1 MLGLTSAL
9 NLIELAR
16 PDNPLLQYIL
26 QNAPG
31 TYQHSLQVAN
41 MAEQAADAI
50 GADAL
55 LARAGALYHD
65 AGNHSMPSSSS
76 KTRYLEK
83 WMLTTPSIQ

>member
-26 QNAPG
+26 QNAGELINIPCRWP
-31 TYQHSLQVAN
+31 TWPN
-41 MAEQAADAI
+41 RPADAI

-65 AGNHSMPSSSS
+65 AGKHSMPSSSS